1 MSATLTIL
9 QAGPAMTIQDLGR
22 PGYRA
27 LGLTHG
33 GAADPIALHEGAA
46 LLGQDPNCAALE
58 MAGSGGS
65 FEADQDTRIALTGA
79 QMQVSIDGEPVAWNA
94 SHLLPAGAKLT
105 IGGARDGAYGYLH
118 VGGGFD
124 IEPVMESRSSHLAA
138 GIGALLQS
146 GETLPLGAD
155 KGGETN
161 LTLPRDDRFGAERVR
176 IVASMQTDAFDDAT
190 RARFTKTTFRRDA
203 RANRM
208 GARMDH
214 DGEGFTTGGQLTI
227 VSEVITPGDIQI
239 TGDGA
244 PFVLMCECQTTGGYP
259 RIGTV
264 IPCDLPIVA
273 QAQPGAALQFAF
285 IDLDEALAAETRH
298 RADLVALPK
307 RRQPLLRDP
316 ARIRDLLGY
325 QLISGVVSATAD
337 PFEKDKT

>member
-1 MSATLTIL
+1 MTTLTIM
-9 QAGPAMTIQDLGR
+9 QAGPAMTVQDLGR

-33 GAADPIALHEGAA
+33 GAADPTALHEGAA

-58 MAGSGGS
+58 MAGSGGQFS
-65 FEADQDTRIALTGA
+65 ADTDLRIALTGA
-79 QMQVSIDGEPVAWNA
+79 QIQVSIEGEPLAWNA
-94 SHLLPAGAKLT
+94 SHLLPAGATLT

-124 IEPVMESRSSHLAA
+124 VEPVMESRSSHLAA
-138 GIGALLQS
+138 GIGRVLAS
-146 GETLPLGAD
+146 GDRLPVGKD
-155 KGGETN
+155 RGSGVNE
-161 LTLPRDDRFGAERVR
+161 TLPRDSRFGAERVR
-176 IVASMQTDAFDDAT
+176 IVASMQTEAFALET
-190 RARFTKTTFRRDA
+190 RERFTQTAFRRDP

-208 GARMDH
+208 GARMDF
-214 DGEGFTTGGQLTI
+214 DGEGFATGGQLTI

-273 QAQPGAALQFAF
+273 QARPGAALRFEF
-285 IDLDEALAAETRH
+285 VDLDEALAAQTRH
-298 RADLVALPK
+298 TEALAALPK
-307 RRQPLLRDP
+307 QRQPLLRDP

-337 PFEKDKT
+337 PFEEDMP

>member
-1 MSATLTIL
+1 MSGTLTIL
-9 QAGPAMTIQDLGR
+9 QAGSAMTVQDLGR

-33 GAADPIALHEGAA
+33 GAADPAALHEGAA
-46 LLGQDPNCAALE
+46 LLGQVPNSAALE

-65 FEADQDTRIALTGA
+65 FQADVDIRIALTGA
-79 QMQVSIDGEPVAWNA
+79 QMQVSIDGEPIAWNA

-124 IEPVMESRSSHLAA
+124 VEPVMESRSSHLAA
-138 GIGALLQS
+138 GIGRLLQTGDSLPVGKDS
-146 GETLPLGAD
+146 GSVTSQ
-155 KGGETN
+155 
-161 LTLPRDDRFGAERVR
+161 TLPRDSRFGGERVR
-176 IVASMQTDAFDDAT
+176 IVSSMQTDAFDDAT
-190 RARFTKTTFRRDA
+190 RARFTDTTFRRDA

-214 DGEGFTTGGQLTI
+214 EGEGFATGGQLTI

-298 RADLVALPK
+298 RADLADLPK

-337 PFEKDKT
+337 PFEKDTP

>member
-1 MSATLTIL
+1 MSALTIL
-9 QAGPAMTIQDLGR
+9 QAGPAMTVQDLGR

-46 LLGQDPNCAALE
+46 LLNQDPGCAALE
-58 MAGSGGS
+58 MAGSGGQFS
-65 FEADQDTRIALTGA
+65 ADSDTRIALTGA

-94 SHLLPAGAKLT
+94 SHLLPAGATLT

-118 VGGGFD
+118 VGGGVD
-124 IEPVMESRSSHLAA
+124 VEPVMGSRSSHLAA
-138 GIGALLQS
+138 GIGQPLAS
-146 GETLPLGAD
+146 GDSLPIGKD
-155 KGGETN
+155 SGGETSQ
-161 LTLPRDDRFGAERVR
+161 TLPRDSRFGAERVR
-176 IVASMQTDAFDDAT
+176 IVASMQTEAFDDET
-190 RARFTKTTFRRDA
+190 RTRFTNTTFRRDA

-214 DGEGFTTGGQLTI
+214 DGDGFATGGQLTI

-273 QAQPGAALQFAF
+273 QAQPGAALRFEF

-298 RADLVALPK
+298 RDALAALPK
-307 RRQPLLRDP
+307 QRQPLLRDP
-316 ARIRDLLGY
+316 ARIRDLLAY

>member
-1 MSATLTIL
+1 MSALTIL
-9 QAGPAMTIQDLGR
+9 QTGPAMTVQDLGR

-46 LLGQDPNCAALE
+46 LLGQDPNSAALE
-58 MAGSGGS
+58 MAGSGGQ
-65 FEADQDTRIALTGA
+65 FTADTDIRIALTGA
-79 QMQVSIDGEPVAWNA
+79 QMQVNLDGEPLAWNA
-94 SHLLPAGAKLT
+94 SHLLPAGATLT

-118 VGGGFD
+118 LGGGFD
-124 IEPVMESRSSHLAA
+124 VAPVMGSRSSHLAA
-138 GIGALLQS
+138 GIGHQLQS
-146 GETLPLGAD
+146 GDSLPVGEDA
-155 KGGETN
+155 GGETSQ
-161 LTLPRDDRFGAERVR
+161 TLPRDSRFGAERVR

-190 RARFTKTTFRRDA
+190 RARFTQTTFRRDP

-214 DGEGFTTGGQLTI
+214 DGDGFATGGQLTI
-227 VSEVITPGDIQI
+227 VSEVISPGDIQI

-273 QAQPGAALQFAF
+273 QAQPGAALRFEF

-298 RADLVALPK
+298 RAALAALPK
-307 RRQPLLRDP
+307 QRQPLLRDP
-316 ARIRDLLGY
+316 ARIRDLLAY

>member
-1 MSATLTIL
+1 
-9 QAGPAMTIQDLGR
+9 
-22 PGYRA
+22 
-27 LGLTHG
+27 
-33 GAADPIALHEGAA
+33 
-46 LLGQDPNCAALE
+46 
-58 MAGSGGS
+58 
-65 FEADQDTRIALTGA
+65 
-79 QMQVSIDGEPVAWNA
+79 
-94 SHLLPAGAKLT
+94 
-105 IGGARDGAYGYLH
+105 
-118 VGGGFD
+118 
-124 IEPVMESRSSHLAA
+124 
-138 GIGALLQS
+138 
-146 GETLPLGAD
+146 
-155 KGGETN
+155 
-161 LTLPRDDRFGAERVR
+161 
-176 IVASMQTDAFDDAT
+176 MQTDAFDEAT
-190 RARFTKTTFRRDA
+190 RARFTDTTFRRDA

-214 DGEGFTTGGQLTI
+214 DGEGFATGGQLTI

-273 QAQPGAALQFAF
+273 QAQPGAALRFEF

-298 RADLVALPK
+298 RADLAALPK

>member
-1 MSATLTIL
+1 MSAALTIL

-33 GAADPIALHEGAA
+33 GAADPTALHEGAA

-65 FEADQDTRIALTGA
+65 FEADQDIRIALTGA
-79 QMQVSIDGEPVAWNA
+79 QMQVSIDGEPLAWNA

-124 IEPVMESRSSHLAA
+124 VEPVMESRSSHLAA

-146 GETLPLGAD
+146 GEVLPLGAD

-161 LTLPRDDRFGAERVR
+161 LTLPRDSRFGAERVR

-190 RARFTKTTFRRDA
+190 RARFTETTFRRDA

-214 DGEGFTTGGQLTI
+214 EGEGFATGGQLTI

-239 TGDGA
+239 AGDGA

-264 IPCDLPIVA
+264 IPCDLPTVA
-273 QAQPGAALQFAF
+273 QAQPSAALQFEF

-298 RADLVALPK
+298 RDTLAALPK
-307 RRQPLLRDP
+307 QRQPLLRDP
-316 ARIRDLLGY
+316 ARIRDLLAF

-337 PFEKDKT
+337 PFEEDKT

>member
-1 MSATLTIL
+1 MSGTLTIL
-9 QAGPAMTIQDLGR
+9 QAGPAMTVQDHGR

-33 GAADPIALHEGAA
+33 GAADPTALHEGAA
-46 LLGQDPNCAALE
+46 LLGQDPNCAAIE

-65 FEADQDTRIALTGA
+65 FEVDQDTRIALTGA
-79 QMQVSIDGEPVAWNA
+79 QMQVSIDGEAIAWNA

-124 IEPVMESRSSHLAA
+124 VEPVMESRSSHLAA

-161 LTLPRDDRFGAERVR
+161 LTLPRDNRFGAERVR
-176 IVASMQTDAFDDAT
+176 IVASMQTDAFDEAT
-190 RARFTKTTFRRDA
+190 RQRFTETTFRRDA

-214 DGEGFTTGGQLTI
+214 DGEGFATGGQLTI

-239 TGDGA
+239 TGDGN
-244 PFVLMCECQTTGGYP
+244 PMLLGPECQTTGGYP
-259 RIGTV
+259 RIGCLH
-264 IPCDLPIVA
+264 PADLPRA
-273 QAQPGAALQFAF
+273 MQTPPGATLRLAF
-285 IDLDEALAAETRH
+285 VPLDEA
-298 RADLVALPK
+298 
-307 RRQPLLRDP
+307 QPHDEDATLRDMRKRVAP
-316 ARIRDLLGY
+316 RIRDPHDIPDLGAY
-325 QLISGVVSATAD
+325 QLISGVTTGER
-337 PFEKDKT
+337 P

>member
-1 MSATLTIL
+1 MSGTLTIL
-9 QAGPAMTIQDLGR
+9 QSGPAMTVQDLGR

-33 GAADPIALHEGAA
+33 GAADPTALHEGAA
-46 LLGQDPNCAALE
+46 LLSQDPNCAALE

-65 FEADQDTRIALTGA
+65 FEADQDIRIALTGA
-79 QMQVSIDGEPVAWNA
+79 QMQVSIDGEPIAWNA

-124 IEPVMESRSSHLAA
+124 VEPVMESHSSHLAA
-138 GIGALLQS
+138 GIGRLLQTGDSLPVGKDS
-146 GETLPLGAD
+146 GSVTSQ
-155 KGGETN
+155 
-161 LTLPRDDRFGAERVR
+161 TLPRDSRFGGERVR
-176 IVASMQTDAFDDAT
+176 IVSSMQTDAFDDAT
-190 RARFTKTTFRRDA
+190 RARFTDTTFRRDA

-214 DGEGFTTGGQLTI
+214 EGEGFATGGQLTI

-298 RADLVALPK
+298 CADLVALPK